1 MIQFALKK
9 ISNVLVTLLGVSTFV
24 FFLFY
29 ILPGDPSQMMLDQ
42 KSDSNQLELIQKNMA
57 LIYQYLINTFIT

>member
-9 ISNVLVTLLGVSTFV
+9 ISNVLVTLFGVTV

-42 KSDSNQLELIQKNMA
+42 KSIPNNLN
-57 LIYQYLINTFIT
+57 